1 MNAPVYDR
9 LRRNLYFA
17 RGRGLLH
24 GMAAVV
30 LGQQYARLGPTGGVP
45 CRLAHHGVERLSFGF
60 EMGLLSIAY
69 LEPEIVMGVFT
80 IQGTPC
86 ASREKS
92 HSRSPRVTERVS
104 A

>member
-1 MNAPVYDR
+1 MFPSMIVCGGTST
-9 LRRNLYFA
+9 LRGDVVFS
-17 RGRGLLH
+17 
-24 GMAAVV
+24 MAWQLSYWVSSTP
-30 LGQQYARLGPTGGVP
+30 GWGPTGGVP